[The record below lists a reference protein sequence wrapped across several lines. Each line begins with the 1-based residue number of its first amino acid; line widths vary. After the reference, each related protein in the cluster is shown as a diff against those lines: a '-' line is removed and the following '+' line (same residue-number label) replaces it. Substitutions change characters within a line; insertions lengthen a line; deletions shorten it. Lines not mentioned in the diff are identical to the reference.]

1 MRKKNVSEFPEYN
14 LRKIIRSTQWIW
26 WQFDRPRVCE
36 NKLTDLTLQYRRHMK
51 ANIWKPW
58 DSDNQ
63 PTAEKTWFYW
73 ATSGLFAVISE
84 IRKSLLILFRTTW
97 VLTITSGNSYLE
109 SRTRQLETTT
119 RRRGLW
125 PWQLAVNMV
134 QSIVHCLSWLLQC
147 LMCLSVCE
155 RFMTM
160 TMKNDAN
167 IALPLCGFVLL
178 SGIYQP
184 PFQTNKRK

>member
-1 MRKKNVSEFPEYN
+1 M
-14 LRKIIRSTQWIW
+14 
-26 WQFDRPRVCE
+26 
-36 NKLTDLTLQYRRHMK
+36 TLQYPMHMK
-51 ANIWKPW
+51 ANIWKLW

-63 PTAEKTWFYW
+63 HTAEKPWFHW
-73 ATSGLFAVISE
+73 ATSALFVEIS
-84 IRKSLLILFRTTW
+84 ITYLISPYLALTW
-97 VLTITSGNSYLE
+97 VLTSCNSYLE

-125 PWQLAVNMV
+125 PWQLLAVDMV

-184 PFQTNKRK
+184 PFQTNKRKKWQNWRNR